1 MWPRFLRARAGTRVA
16 VAGSAGVAALG
27 VAIAFA
33 PWQAALMVSWD
44 ATAAVVVAWVFL
56 VVWHKDSAQTAAL
69 ATREDDSRAASELV
83 LVSASLASLVSVGLG
98 LVKAAQEPGSAEA
111 AITGVAVLTVVLS
124 WLAVHAVFTLRY
136 AHLYYR
142 DKPGGISFNEDE
154 QPDYRDFAYL
164 AFTVG
169 MTYQVSDTNLSTK
182 EIRRTVTRH
191 GLLSYVFGT
200 VIVAMMINVVAGLL
214 K

>member
-1 MWPRFLRARAGTRVA
+1 MWQRFLHARAGTRV
-16 VAGSAGVAALG
+16 VVGGSAGLLAFG
-27 VAIAFA
+27 IAIAFA

-44 ATAAVVVAWVFL
+44 TTAAIVVTWAFG
-56 VVWHKDSAQTAAL
+56 VVWRKDSAETAAL
-69 ATREDDSRAASELV
+69 ATREDGSRAASELV

-98 LVKAAQEPGSAEA
+98 LVKAAQEHGAPKA
-111 AITGVAVLTVVLS
+111 AMTGLAVLTVVLS

-142 DKPGGISFNEDE
+142 GRPGGIDFNEKDE
-154 QPDYRDFAYL
+154 PDYRDFAYL

-182 EIRRTVTRH
+182 EIRRTVTRQ

-214 K
+214 R

>member
-1 MWPRFLRARAGTRVA
+1 MWQRFLRVRAGTRTAVGG
-16 VAGSAGVAALG
+16 VAGVIAFGI
-27 VAIAFA
+27 AIALL

-44 ATAAVVVAWVFL
+44 TTAAIVVTWVFGL
-56 VVWHKDSAQTAAL
+56 VWRKDSSETAAL
-69 ATREDDSRAASELV
+69 ALREDDSRTASELV

-98 LVKAAQEPGSAEA
+98 LIKAAQEQGA
-111 AITGVAVLTVVLS
+111 AKAAMTGAAVLTVVLS

-136 AHLYYR
+136 ARLYYGDR
-142 DKPGGISFNEDE
+142 PGGISFNEDD

-164 AFTVG
+164 AFTIG